1 MSIEHFNNENN
12 FEKKKVVI
20 TGGTEGIG
28 RAIALE
34 LSSQNQEVVICART
48 KERLESIVKENANI
62 SAYEVDLANHGDAH
76 DFVQD
81 AITEMEGLDL
91 LILNAAIPGV
101 PRQGETEAQAEE
113 RRRAIIKVNEVAQV
127 ALTHS
132 AAAELKK
139 NNGVVVF
146 MTSGLARRALPGAEE
161 YGKSKKR
168 VEEFLDEFMK
178 RPENKGIHYFSVS
191 PGAVDTRMHE
201 EIAQF
206 GPPALASMSKVGK
219 AAGRLSNPA
228 IIGKI
233 IAKMSVGRKK
243 FNSKTKKYDLPIQD
257 GEIVEITKENL
268 DFETVK

>member
-1 MSIEHFNNENN
+1 MEQIIAENN
-12 FEKKKVVI
+12 FEKKRVVI

-48 KERLESIVKENANI
+48 RERLESLAKENANI
-62 SAYEVDLANHGDAH
+62 SAYEVDLADRHDAH

-101 PRQGETEAQAEE
+101 QRKGETEAEAEE
-113 RRRAIIKVNEVAQV
+113 RRKAIFKINEVAQV

-132 AAAELKK
+132 AAEELKK

-146 MTSGLARRALPGAEE
+146 MTSGLARKALPGAEE

-191 PGAVDTRMHE
+191 PGAVDTRMHD

-206 GPPALASMSKVGK
+206 GPPVLSTMSKMGK
-219 AAGRLSNPA
+219 ALGKLSDPA

-243 FNSKTKKYDLPIQD
+243 FNSETKKYDLPIQD
-257 GEIVEITKENL
+257 GEIVEISKENL
-268 DFETVK
+268 DFEIAK